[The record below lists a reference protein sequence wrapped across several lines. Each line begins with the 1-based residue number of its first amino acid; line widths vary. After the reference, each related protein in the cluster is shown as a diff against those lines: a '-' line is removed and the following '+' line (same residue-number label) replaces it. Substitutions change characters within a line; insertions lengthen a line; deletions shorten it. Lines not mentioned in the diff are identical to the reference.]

1 MSNSLPKRDSQPET
15 ATNQGLP
22 RQSRAQLHL
31 HEDALK
37 LPRTVCPYLGSWDD
51 PSTARSYV
59 TDANYCYHV
68 RPATIVKSEVQRTHC
83 LTYHHTQCPIFRREV
98 EVVLP
103 PRHLRHFRRARL
115 VVPVL
120 LVCMAFILAAVILA
134 SVVR

>member
-1 MSNSLPKRDSQPET
+1 MSNSQPKRDTKPYQ
-15 ATNQGLP
+15 ATDERSL
-22 RQSRAQLHL
+22 RQSHTQQPLQTESL
-31 HEDALK
+31 N

-68 RPATIVKSEVQRTHC
+68 RPATMVKAEVQRTHC
-83 LTYHHTQCPIFRREV
+83 LTYHHTQCPIYRQEM